1 MRGRVCSLLYPC
13 AYSHAK
19 HIVGAQKIFK
29 WGKKGRK
36 ERWEREG
43 NGGREGGCK
52 EGRRE
57 GNLAYSVSLNTINY
71 LMSLSVLPSRKS
83 LSEFW

>member
-57 GNLAYSVSLNTINY
+57 GNPAYSLCFLKHYKLLNKSQCPTIKEI
-71 LMSLSVLPSRKS
+71 PK
-83 LSEFW
+83 